1 MCIKHIVFSGGGP
14 IGITVYGILQKL
26 HEAKFWDMDNIESI
40 YGTSAG
46 GMLAVILC
54 LKFDWDIINTYFVKR
69 PWHEAFPFHISQC
82 LDVFSKKGLL
92 DHSYFEIFFKPLLD
106 AKNISLSVTMLEFFN
121 YTNIELH
128 LYTLELNENK
138 LCEITHKT
146 FPDLPLLKAIQMTS
160 SIPMLFMPVCIEDK
174 CYIDGGI
181 LNNYPLNYCVQDH
194 PNIEEIMAF
203 KNDYVEDEKNA
214 KINVQSN
221 LFEFVM
227 LLCNQILFNI
237 PIKQI
242 DNIPNEI
249 MCKADLIGIDYF
261 KQTLIS
267 EPHRQNLLNIG
278 FDIAE
283 KHLQKMESKDKDKD
297 KLKDKKE

>member
-14 IGITVYGILQKL
+14 ISISVYGILQVL
-26 HEAKFWDMDNIESI
+26 HEAKFWNMDNIETI

-46 GMLAVILC
+46 GMLAIILC

-82 LDVFSKKGLL
+82 LDVFTKKGFL

-128 LYTLELNENK
+128 LYSLELNDYK
-138 LCEITHKT
+138 ICDISYKT

-160 SIPMLFMPVCIEDK
+160 SIPVLFMPVCLEDK

-181 LNNYPLNYCVQDH
+181 LNNYPLNYCIQDH
-194 PNIEEIMAF
+194 PNVEEIMGF
-203 KNDYVEDEKNA
+203 KNDYSEDEENT
-214 KINVQSN
+214 KINSQSN
-221 LFEFVM
+221 LFEFVIR
-227 LLCNQILFNI
+227 LCNQILFNI
-237 PIKQI
+237 PIQKI
-242 DNIPNEI
+242 DKIPYEI
-249 MCKADLIGIDYF
+249 MCKADIMGIDYF

-267 EPHRQNLLNIG
+267 EQHRKKLLDIG
-278 FDIAE
+278 LEIGQQY
-283 KHLQKMESKDKDKD
+283 LQQIEITR
-297 KLKDKKE
+297 KKEPDNK